1 MNIKLQIIM
10 VASSVL
16 FLTYVVLMV
25 RNRKIELKYILIW
38 LFAAVSFISVSLFP
52 TILVKLSRLL
62 NIIEP
67 VNTLFLSIIFFM
79 LLIIFSLTVA
89 VSRSASTIKTLAQ
102 EIGILKL
109 ILLQNLDK
117 NKNDNS

>member
-1 MNIKLQIIM
+1 MDTKLQVIM
-10 VASSVL
+10 TVSSVL
-16 FLTYVVLMV
+16 FLIYVILMV
-25 RNRKIELKYILIW
+25 RNKKIELNYTLIW
-38 LFAAVSFISVSLFP
+38 LLTAVSFIVISLFP
-52 TILVKLSRLL
+52 ALLKIISRLL

-89 VSRSASTIKTLAQ
+89 VSKSAGMIKALTQ

-109 ILLQNLDK
+109 IVMQSRDGRG
-117 NKNDNS
+117 DVS